1 MLFNEFVSR
10 TQIMR
15 SEDSN
20 LCSEQDRKMGF
31 CMRNKGR
38 QQFPVYTYSSVSEAI
53 LAIYFTIRTSV
64 AFRSCM

>member
-1 MLFNEFVSR
+1 M
-10 TQIMR
+10 QILR
-15 SEDSN
+15 PEDGT
-20 LCSEQDRKMGF
+20 LCSGRDRKKGF

-53 LAIYFTIRTSV
+53 LARYLTIRTSV